1 MKKLTRLVFDN
12 IGVLGIGFKNFVFLF
27 FISLIYMPNNRTSR
41 LMDIAGD
48 VGNILARR
56 RGNNTQ
62 TRRRSRSINDDIHVD
77 DVVVDGRKYFD
88 AVSGEERPFD
98 MAEYLTYMNSLPAR
112 VANIYPSRSFFESE
126 RLMRG
131 KYINNRP
138 YLFRRNDVTEAARL
152 YRDMNDYAKY
162 IEHAPGVRE
171 SSPTLS
177 RSRSRS
183 RRSSGR
189 SQPAEQ
195 PAEQPIGSVSRRS
208 RGSRSSRGSRRS
220 SGSRSSRGSRRSRGS
235 RSSGRSSRSATPEW
249 A

>member
-1 MKKLTRLVFDN
+1 
-12 IGVLGIGFKNFVFLF
+12 
-27 FISLIYMPNNRTSR
+27 MPNNRTSR

-88 AVSGEERPFD
+88 AVHEEERPFD

-112 VANIYPSRSFFESE
+112 VANIYPNRSFAESE

-131 KYINNRP
+131 IYSGNNRA
-138 YLFRRNDVTEAARL
+138 YQFRRNDATEAAKL
-152 YRDMNDYAKY
+152 YRDMNNYAKY
-162 IEHAPGVRE
+162 IEHAPGLRE
-171 SSPTLS
+171 ATPSLS

-183 RRSSGR
+183 R
-189 SQPAEQ
+189 
-195 PAEQPIGSVSRRS
+195 SRR
-208 RGSRSSRGSRRS
+208 R
-220 SGSRSSRGSRRSRGS
+220 
-235 RSSGRSSRSATPEW
+235 
-249 A
+249 